1 MLLWIIMK
9 LAASSTVPFFPAL
22 DTPDPQNLS
31 DKGLFTLA
39 GLALFAGGTAKSVQM
54 STKRF
59 EEEDLSL

>member
-1 MLLWIIMK
+1 MEII
-9 LAASSTVPFFPAL
+9 ATYTVPFFQAL

>member
-1 MLLWIIMK
+1 ML
-9 LAASSTVPFFPAL
+9 PFFQAL